1 MDRATVKVL
10 REDIQRI
17 LDSRSDQLE
26 GLYVMTVGNAK
37 FDGSEVKFDLNV
49 REKGAKTKEE
59 RHLEHFAPLYDLDLD
74 KIVEVQGM
82 RFKLFGYNPRARI
95 NNFWCK
101 NLTKNDGK
109 NYLFSE
115 SEVKRLFA
123 KG

>member
-17 LDSRSDQLE
+17 LDSRADQLE
-26 GLYVMTVGNAK
+26 GIYEMTVGNAS
-37 FDGSEVKFDLNV
+37 FDGSEVTFKLQV
-49 REKGAKTKEE
+49 REQGSKTKEE
-59 RHLEHFAPLYDLDLD
+59 RHLEHFAPLYDLDVE
-74 KIVEVQGM
+74 KIAEVQGM
-82 RFKLFGYNPRARI
+82 RFKLFGYNTKARK

-101 NLTKNDGK
+101 NLTRNDGK